1 MEFEPRG
8 FQRRSSIVREG
19 TAYGRTV
26 ASDDLGFRVA
36 PSCEPPFDGADSSHT
51 LLQFFLR
58 MAVSFINR
66 FCRLTE
72 IMEVAEL
79 VGNMGEDRRD
89 GTTDGQLAVL
99 NDADNRHLHG
109 LTHRPEQSCQVRLG
123 R

>member
-1 MEFEPRG
+1 MLEPDEGKLSRPVLRRG
-8 FQRRSSIVREG
+8 AGSNPGSLAG
-19 TAYGRTV
+19 
-26 ASDDLGFRVA
+26 
-36 PSCEPPFDGADSSHT
+36 
-51 LLQFFLR
+51 
-58 MAVSFINR
+58 VSFINR